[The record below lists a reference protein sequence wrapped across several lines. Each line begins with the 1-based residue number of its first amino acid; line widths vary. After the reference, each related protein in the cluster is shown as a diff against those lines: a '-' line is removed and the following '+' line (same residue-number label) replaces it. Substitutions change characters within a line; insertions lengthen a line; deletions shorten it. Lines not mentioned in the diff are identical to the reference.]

1 MAQSTDQRLVTVFG
15 GSGFVGRHVVA
26 HLARDGWQVRVAVRR
41 PDEALF
47 LKPAGVVGQITPLA
61 ANIRDQESVAR
72 AIAGADAVVNL
83 VAILHESG
91 KQRFQALQAEGAA
104 RLAEAA
110 RSTGARHFVQVSAIG
125 ADAASNSAYAR
136 TKAAGEQAVLRA
148 FPQAVILR
156 PSIIFGPEDGFFN
169 RFAAMAL
176 TSPFLPLIGGGRTR
190 FQPVYV
196 GDVAAAVAAALR
208 LPAAQ
213 GKTYELAGPS
223 IYTFRE
229 LLEIMLAE
237 IGRKRLLLPIPFA
250 VAGLMGAVMQCLPRP
265 QLTMDQ
271 VRLLKRDNVA
281 APGALGLAD
290 LGIRPNGLE
299 LILPTYLD
307 KFRVRGNL
315 PPRQQPK
322 PPAR

>member
-169 RFAAMAL
+169 RFAAMAM

>member
-15 GSGFVGRHVVA
+15 GSGFVGRHAVA

-169 RFAAMAL
+169 RFAAMAM

>member
-1 MAQSTDQRLVTVFG
+1 MAQSTDRRMVTVFG

-41 PDEALF
+41 PDTALF
-47 LKPAGVVGQITPLA
+47 LKPAGVVGQITPVA
-61 ANIRDQESVAR
+61 ANIRDQESIDR
-72 AIAGADAVVNL
+72 AVAGADAVINL

-91 KQRFQALQAEGAA
+91 RQTFAALQEMGAA
-104 RLAEAA
+104 RVAEAA
-110 RSTGARHFVQVSAIG
+110 KRAGARHFVQVSAIG

-169 RFAAMAL
+169 RFAAMAMS
-176 TSPFLPLIGGGRTR
+176 SPFLPLIGGGRTR

-196 GDVAAAVAAALR
+196 GDVAAAVAKALV

-213 GKTYELAGPS
+213 GKTYELAGPR
-223 IYTFRE
+223 IYTFRR

-250 VAGLMGAVMQCLPRP
+250 IAGLMGAVMQCLPMP
-265 QLTMDQ
+265 QLTLDQ
-271 VRLLKRDNVA
+271 VRLLRRDNVA

-290 LGIRPNGLE
+290 LGIAPNGLE
-299 LILPTYLD
+299 PILPTYLD
-307 KFRVRGNL
+307 KFRKRGS
-315 PPRQQPK
+315 PR
-322 PPAR
+322 

>member
-1 MAQSTDQRLVTVFG
+1 MPRPKNCAHWRLTKTRALRPL
-15 GSGFVGRHVVA
+15 SGLTIQ
-26 HLARDGWQVRVAVRR
+26 LASAVRR

-169 RFAAMAL
+169 RFAAMAM

>member
-1 MAQSTDQRLVTVFG
+1 MVQSTDRRLVTVFG

-26 HLARDGWQVRVAVRR
+26 QLARDGWQVRVAVRR

-47 LKPAGVVGQITPLA
+47 LKPAGAVGQITPLA
-61 ANIRDQESVAR
+61 ANIRDQDSVDR
-72 AIAGADAVVNL
+72 AVAGADAVVNL
-83 VAILHESG
+83 VAILHERG
-91 KQRFQALQAEGAA
+91 RQTFQALQDAGAA
-104 RLAEAA
+104 RLAAAA
-110 RSTGARHFVQVSAIG
+110 RRAGAQHFVQVSAIG

-169 RFAAMAL
+169 RFAAMAM

-213 GKTYELAGPS
+213 GKTYELAGPRS
-223 IYTFRE
+223 YSFRR
-229 LLEIMLAE
+229 LLEITLAE

-250 VAGLMGAVMQCLPRP
+250 LAGLMGAVMQCLPMP
-265 QLTMDQ
+265 QLTLDQ

-281 APGALGLAD
+281 ASGARGLAD
-290 LGIRPNGLE
+290 LGITPSGLE
-299 LILPTYLD
+299 PILPTYLD
-307 KFRVRGNL
+307 KFRKGGN
-315 PPRQQPK
+315 RS
-322 PPAR
+322 